1 MSQLLHALVVLSNA
15 LARIRIASPQR
26 ARRSVGRK
34 LRAVEA
40 SSVGPRRE
48 EGTMRQSRSSA
59 PALRIALAFCLA
71 ALALPAS
78 AQQHAVSRVTIV
90 VKPRVY
96 SGTCPTSIEFA
107 ATIYVSHRPVF
118 VDFEWEH
125 SDGGHSSPQRIEISG
140 AWHRVT
146 ETWKVGTPGQR
157 RNVWAKLRVLAPT
170 SLASSQAVVEL
181 NCR

>member
-1 MSQLLHALVVLSNA
+1 
-15 LARIRIASPQR
+15 
-26 ARRSVGRK
+26 VG
-34 LRAVEA
+34 
-40 SSVGPRRE
+40 RE

-59 PALRIALAFCLA
+59 RAPWIALAFCAA
-71 ALALPAS
+71 ALALPAG

-90 VKPRVY
+90 AKPRVY

-107 ATIYVSHRPVF
+107 ATIYVSHRPVL

-125 SDGGHSSPQRIEISG
+125 SDGGHSSPQRIEITG

-157 RNVWAKLRVLAPT
+157 RKVWAKLRVLAPT
-170 SLASSQAVVEL
+170 SVASSQAVVEL